1 MAHSYPPLVEGNAA
15 SSVRVITFEDLQ
27 CKDCSWLRR
36 KMDEQI
42 VPAYGDRVAFEHREY
57 PLTRHEWAR
66 SASLV
71 ARHFVSVSHGLAV
84 AFRRDV
90 MADMSIISVESFP
103 QWVREFAADYGAD
116 AEEAIASLHDP
127 DVAASIEAD
136 IQEGRARN
144 VIKTPTVFV
153 NGAVFVEWVPIDKL
167 SAAIESALEQNR

>member
-1 MAHSYPPLVEGNAA
+1 MAPSYPPLVEGNAD

-71 ARHFVSVSHGLAV
+71 ARYFVSVSHGLAV

-103 QWVREFAADYGAD
+103 QWVREFAADY
-116 AEEAIASLHDP
+116 
-127 DVAASIEAD
+127 
-136 IQEGRARN
+136 
-144 VIKTPTVFV
+144 
-153 NGAVFVEWVPIDKL
+153 
-167 SAAIESALEQNR
+167 